1 MSFIE
6 RLKNTFLPKNLSMS
20 ITIGLVILVILI
32 SKLGVKNI
40 EIIMV
45 GLAPILTSPYLYSS

>member
-32 SKLGVKNI
+32 SKLGVKKYRNNNGRI
-40 EIIMV
+40 S
-45 GLAPILTSPYLYSS
+45 TYSNKSLSVF